1 MEFIKAG
8 GSYAVVFGKKLQ
20 TIACNIL
27 GIDIPAV
34 YAASKEVSVEG
45 QGLTAVEKIFNK
57 NAVGTTPGKTLHSG
71 SDVRVEVNIVGSQDT
86 TGLMTSQELEAMAA
100 A

>member
-20 TIACNIL
+20 TIACGIL
-27 GIDIPAV
+27 GISIPTV
-34 YAASKEVSVEG
+34 YAPSREISVEG

-57 NAVGTTPGKTLHSG
+57 NGCRIYV
-71 SDVRVEVNIVGSQDT
+71 DIM
-86 TGLMTSQELEAMAA
+86 TGENFSSI
-100 A
+100 